1 MKKFI
6 CALLCTI
13 LIMGNA
19 AAVYADIPKFRYSFE
34 EALEMAMKNYE
45 PEYKDYDRKIDTSY
59 DDYEAAEKMAP
70 GDIRFTGSMKVFIE
84 RQVTPQMGAEG
95 AYSNYQMAI
104 LNRNNFKRTIEIGL
118 RQAVIGVQK
127 AEIAYSETDISRKNL
142 ENQLEL
148 LEIRYENGLV
158 SKKDYN
164 DEKKKIK
171 DNIKALNDVE
181 DIVDLA
187 YRELNTML
195 GREDEKD
202 IEVKLNDTVI
212 PLEKLDLEQIKKDMI
227 NNGKAASDTDK
238 YSIRQLKES
247 RNLAKYRYDLIKERY
262 DKYDLDKFTDKMRW
276 DIEDMYEEA
285 KENFELADKAYN
297 NAIDRFNKSFD
308 DMIEDIEDLYD
319 DIEEMKE
326 DIAEEKEKMALNK
339 LLYETGRMTKIE
351 YDALGDKI
359 TLMENDLKELEL
371 DLNMKYAQLLIYS
384 DLKKVVK
391 E

>member
-34 EALEMAMKNYE
+34 EALEMAMKNT
-45 PEYKDYDRKIDTSY
+45 PEYGLQDKAIDKYSDAYDNLYKVTPSEIRYTGNFKTFVNKQVDPQINLESTYSQY
-59 DDYEAAEKMAP
+59 SSARLQKENIKRTVSLNLRNTVIAISKAEMAYKAAE
-70 GDIRFTGSMKVFIE
+70 
-84 RQVTPQMGAEG
+84 
-95 AYSNYQMAI
+95 
-104 LNRNNFKRTIEIGL
+104 IG
-118 RQAVIGVQK
+118 K
-127 AEIAYSETDISRKNL
+127 KNK
-142 ENQLEL
+142 EKELEL
-148 LEIRYENGLV
+148 LDIRYENGLI

-164 DEKKKIK
+164 DQKKKINNEIK
-171 DNIKALNDVE
+171 DTLTMAQDA
-181 DIVDLA
+181 VDLA
-187 YRELNTML
+187 YTQLNTML

-202 IEVKLNDTVI
+202 IEVKLDDTVI

-227 NNGKAASDTDK
+227 KKD
-238 YSIRQLKES
+238 E
-247 RNLAKYRYDLIKERY
+247 NLNSLYEQRRLADYKFGLMKERY
-262 DKYDLDKFTDKMRW
+262 EKYDLDKFTDQMRL
-276 DIEDMYEEA
+276 DMEEMYDDAKKDYELTDQA
-285 KENFELADKAYN
+285 YENAL
-297 NAIDRFNKSFD
+297 DRFNKNFD
-308 DMIEDIEDLYD
+308 EMIEDIEDLYD